1 MGFNDRILIL
11 LWVEDLR
18 VNVTLLKITNNFKVN
33 KGVMHGSVRAMSCTK
48 DYDKSNH
55 EHKKYD
61 KKKTLKQNKDN
72 NSIYLI
78 RLLRGLNKLIY
89 LKHSE
94 QCLEHGKHCT
104 I

>member
-61 KKKTLKQNKDN
+61 KKK
-72 NSIYLI
+72 
-78 RLLRGLNKLIY
+78 
-89 LKHSE
+89 H
-94 QCLEHGKHCT
+94 
-104 I
+104 